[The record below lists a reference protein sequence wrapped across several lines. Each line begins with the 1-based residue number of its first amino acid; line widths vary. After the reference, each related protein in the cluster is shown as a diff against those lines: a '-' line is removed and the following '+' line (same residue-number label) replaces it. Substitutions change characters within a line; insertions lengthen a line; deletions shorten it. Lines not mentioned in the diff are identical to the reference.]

1 MIHSRIRLM
10 LATFLVFCGS
20 AFAGD
25 GELIFEDGFESGGT
39 TAWEYEL
46 TISNYLAWC
55 DVTVGGAPPSDAG
68 EIVVYVPPGTV
79 VALHADPLP
88 AFVWGYWEGTDGD
101 AGSHDTSQT
110 TTATMTSDKL
120 IQACCPFSGNDCE
133 PFP

>member
-1 MIHSRIRLM
+1 MFHSRIR
-10 LATFLVFCGS
+10 FLLVAFLLSSSS

-46 TISNYLAWC
+46 IISNYLAWC
-55 DVTVGGAPPSDAG
+55 DVTVGDAPPSSAA
-68 EIVVYVPPGTV
+68 EIVVYAPPGAIV
-79 VALHADPLP
+79 PLHAAPLP

-110 TTATMTSDKL
+110 TAVTMTGDRL
-120 IQACCPFSGNDCE
+120 IQACCPFSGDDCE